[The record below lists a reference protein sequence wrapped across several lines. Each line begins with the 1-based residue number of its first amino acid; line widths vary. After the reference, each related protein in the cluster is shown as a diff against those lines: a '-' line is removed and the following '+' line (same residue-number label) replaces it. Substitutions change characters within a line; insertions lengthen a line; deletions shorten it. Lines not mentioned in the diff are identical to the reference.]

1 MYKKIISQIEA
12 FLFKIIKQ
20 ITKTDKIFV
29 LLGLLSVLPLFFI
42 SFFNNPG
49 SDDFDLSYESQVE
62 PYWSLQIRRYFE
74 WSGRYF
80 SNGLISLDPL
90 TYNDYY
96 FFKIVPII
104 LLLLFIYSLY
114 VFISCLQ
121 LNITK
126 LKKQVFVG
134 FFLFVYIYKM
144 PSVCEGFYWIPG
156 SITNQLPEILALF
169 FYSLLLRY
177 YQSKNIIYLLL
188 SAIVLFATMGCN
200 EITVIILLL
209 FNLFLLLYN
218 YYLFKKLSKP
228 LAFILILTIIF
239 AGIEILAPGNSVR
252 SSNLIIKHQ
261 FIYSVLKSVQ
271 VSFSFITTWIPI
283 ITLCCL
289 FFIEDLIQLIDEK
302 INKKYIVSPIFS
314 LALVFII
321 VYAGIFPGMWSLN
334 SRPPDRTV
342 NTIYFFFIFAYLYF
356 IITLIHY
363 LFNIKKIN
371 FVYHKNIKICI
382 GIIILLNFVS
392 NNNIVLAYH
401 DLLSGKAYKYNKEM
415 RTRFEL
421 IKKCKQPDC
430 VLPELINKPPTIY
443 NTVDM
448 GLTTDKN
455 NWKNMEMSRYF
466 RKRSIIIKPNDSIIS
481 E

>member
-1 MYKKIISQIEA
+1 MIASKLATFLFNLIKKIIQ
-12 FLFKIIKQ
+12 
-20 ITKTDKIFV
+20 TDKLFIW
-29 LLGLLSVLPLFFI
+29 LGFLAVLPLFFI

-49 SDDFDLSYESQVE
+49 SDDFNFSYESQVE
-62 PYWSLQIRRYFE
+62 PFWSVQIGRYMD

-80 SNGLISLDPL
+80 SNGLISFDPL
-90 TYNDYY
+90 TYNNYY
-96 FFKIVPII
+96 LFKIVPII

-126 LKKQVFVG
+126 IKKWAIIG
-134 FFLFVYIYKM
+134 FFLFIYIYQM

-156 SITNQLPEILALF
+156 SITYQLPEILALF
-169 FYSLLLRY
+169 FYSLVVRY
-177 YQSKNIIYLLL
+177 FQSKNIIYLLL
-188 SAIVLFATMGCN
+188 STIVLFATMGCN
-200 EITVIILLL
+200 EITVVILLL
-209 FNLFLLLYN
+209 FNLLLLLGN

-228 LAFILILTIIF
+228 LFFIFILTVIF

-252 SSNLIIKHQ
+252 ASYFIIKHQ
-261 FIYSVLKSVQ
+261 FIYSILKSVQ
-271 VSFSFITTWIPI
+271 VSFLFITMWTPI

-289 FFIEDLIQLIDEK
+289 FFTEDLIQLINEK
-302 INKKYIVSPIFS
+302 INKKYICNPVFS
-314 LALVFII
+314 LILVFII
-321 VYAGIFPGMWSLN
+321 VYAGTFPGVWSMN
-334 SRPPDRTV
+334 SKPPDRTV
-342 NTIYFFFIFAYLYF
+342 NTIYFFFIFGYLYF

-363 LFNIKKIN
+363 FINIKKIN
-371 FVYHKNIKICI
+371 FVYQNKIKIII
-382 GIIILLNFVS
+382 GIIIILNFVS
-392 NNNIVLAYH
+392 YNNIVLAYY

-415 RTRFEL
+415 IARFEL
-421 IKKCKQPDC
+421 IKKCNQPDC
-430 VLPELINKPPTIY
+430 IVPELINKPPTIY

-466 RKRSIIIKPNDSIIS
+466 RKESIVIQPNDSIIS